1 MPMYQ
6 CFAPAECFDDGE
18 RAALARTLTAIHCA
32 LTGAPPTFVHIVFRD
47 GKPSWSQARFSIH
60 GGIRAGRSVE
70 VTNALVL
77 QMTSA
82 LAEAAGIPASEV
94 AMRTVETPASWIM
107 EGGRV
112 LPEPGDEAEWLASE
126 IAVAQ

>member
-6 CFAPAECFDDGE
+6 CFAPPESFNDGK
-18 RAALARTLTAIHCA
+18 RAALARTLTTIHCS

-47 GKPSWSQARFSIH
+47 GQPSWSQARLSIL
-60 GGIRAGRSVE
+60 GGIRAGRGVE
-70 VTNALVL
+70 VTDALVS
-77 QMTSA
+77 QMTHA
-82 LAEAAGIPASEV
+82 LAEAAGVAASEV

-112 LPEPGDEAEWLASE
+112 LPEPGDEAEWLAAE
-126 IAVAQ
+126 IAVTR